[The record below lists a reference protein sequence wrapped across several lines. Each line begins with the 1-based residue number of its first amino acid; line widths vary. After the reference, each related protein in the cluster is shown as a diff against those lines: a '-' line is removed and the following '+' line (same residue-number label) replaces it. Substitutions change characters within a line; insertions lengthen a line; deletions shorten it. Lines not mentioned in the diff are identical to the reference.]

1 MKIKDDKFLEE
12 NLTRIN
18 KALFQ
23 TLPKKDISKVT
34 EAIHYSVMNGGKR
47 IRPQIILI
55 LSEILKVDISNEN
68 VDLIAAAGELIHCY
82 SLIHDD
88 LPSMDDDDMRR
99 GKDSSHVRFG
109 EANAILAGDALHD
122 LAFEL
127 IASDEDM
134 NDAAKINA
142 VNILAKASGSKGMVL
157 GQYLDI
163 ESEKLN
169 SNLNLDEIEKIHS
182 LKTGRLIQASIIMGQ
197 LESSLD
203 IKKQE
208 MLSEF
213 GSKIGLAFQIY
224 DDILDETGDSSVL
237 GKSIK
242 SDIKNQKQTYV
253 KVVGLDQSNYIANKL
268 ATQSIDILDKMEL
281 GDAINNLKSLAEY
294 MVNRKK

>member
-1 MKIKDDKFLEE
+1 MPIKFL
-12 NLTRIN
+12 TR
-18 KALFQ
+18 
-23 TLPKKDISKVT
+23 T
-34 EAIHYSVMNGGKR
+34 R
-47 IRPQIILI
+47 
-55 LSEILKVDISNEN
+55 
-68 VDLIAAAGELIHCY
+68 ELIHHKLTSVITSSSLIDEAMRYSVLSDSKVIRPGLVMASGILNNNLTEDSLITLACSVELIHTY

-182 LKTGRLIQASIIMGQ
+182 LKTGRLIQASILMGQ

-237 GKSIK
+237 GKSVK